1 MIESKIISDDLK
13 SVKEFMNEKI
23 KNGEHKLFTGDA
35 REIKVVQI
43 LNLIQELEQ
52 LSVKY
57 KDLKLE
63 NEVLEKRLRHL
74 LQSETIKSFDEY
86 KPFTREYNLDI
97 KKLDEI
103 FSSIF
108 DYTSQDMKLWLLTN
122 CCLEKLIKGIETGN
136 IILEFK

>member
-13 SVKEFMNEKI
+13 SVKEFMNEKT
-23 KNGEHKLFTGDA
+23 KNGEHKLFTGDDS
-35 REIKVVQI
+35 EIKVVQI

-52 LSVKY
+52 LSVKN

-74 LQSETIKSFDEY
+74 FQSKTILCFDDLN
-86 KPFTREYNLDI
+86 PFTREYKVDI
-97 KKLDEI
+97 QKLDEM
-103 FSSIF
+103 FSDAI
-108 DYTSQDMKLWLLTN
+108 DYLSKDMKLKLLTN
-122 CCLEKLIKGIETGN
+122 CFLEDLIKGIETGN

>member
-1 MIESKIISDDLK
+1 MK
-13 SVKEFMNEKI
+13 KI

-35 REIKVVQI
+35 SEIKVVQI

-74 LQSETIKSFDEY
+74 F
-86 KPFTREYNLDI
+86 
-97 KKLDEI
+97 
-103 FSSIF
+103 
-108 DYTSQDMKLWLLTN
+108 
-122 CCLEKLIKGIETGN
+122 
-136 IILEFK
+136 

>member
-1 MIESKIISDDLK
+1 MKKITNWIDYHNIIDK
-13 SVKEFMNEKI
+13 
-23 KNGEHKLFTGDA
+23 
-35 REIKVVQI
+35 
-43 LNLIQELEQ
+43 ELE
-52 LSVKY
+52 KTMNIKDTHIY
-57 KDLKLE
+57 KLQEKNEELKF
-63 NEVLEKRLRHL
+63 EVYYLEKRLRHL

-108 DYTSQDMKLWLLTN
+108 DYTSQDMKLRLLTN

>member
-57 KDLKLE
+57 KDLK
-63 NEVLEKRLRHL
+63 
-74 LQSETIKSFDEY
+74 
-86 KPFTREYNLDI
+86 
-97 KKLDEI
+97 
-103 FSSIF
+103 
-108 DYTSQDMKLWLLTN
+108 
-122 CCLEKLIKGIETGN
+122 
-136 IILEFK
+136 